1 MKDKQMGQCTN
12 ATVQYSTYI
21 VRYKTVQYV
30 IVQYN
35 STQFLLLSSTTQ
47 RQRLRQNGKQS
58 SVNDKLYTTLLLI
71 FYAALHY
78 SLDCTALHHTAR
90 QHLYTTLYTTLHC
103 TAPHYT
109 ILLSTFRNTTLH
121 YTIEQNRI
129 NTLTD
134 NAKQNK
140 IKQNKQ
146 NCLEQNR
153 TKQNRV
159 EERK

>member
-1 MKDKQMGQCTN
+1 MGQCTN

-47 RQRLRQNGKQS
+47 RQRQRLRVRQNGKQS

-78 SLDCTALHHTAR
+78 SLDCTAPHHTTTPLHYSLHHTAL
-90 QHLYTTLYTTLHC
+90 HCTTQYYSLHFATLHC
-103 TAPHYT
+103 TT
-109 ILLSTFRNTTLH
+109 R
-121 YTIEQNRI
+121 
-129 NTLTD
+129 
-134 NAKQNK
+134 
-140 IKQNKQ
+140 
-146 NCLEQNR
+146 
-153 TKQNRV
+153 
-159 EERK
+159 

>member
-47 RQRLRQNGKQS
+47 RQRLRLRLRQNGKQS

-78 SLDCTALHHTAR
+78 SLDCTAPHRTTTPLHYSLHHTAL
-90 QHLYTTLYTTLHC
+90 HCTTLHNI
-103 TAPHYT
+103 TLYISQHYT
-109 ILLSTFRNTTLH
+109 ALHCTTR
-121 YTIEQNRI
+121 QNRI
-129 NTLTD
+129 G
-134 NAKQNK
+134 
-140 IKQNKQ
+140 
-146 NCLEQNR
+146 
-153 TKQNRV
+153 
-159 EERK
+159 